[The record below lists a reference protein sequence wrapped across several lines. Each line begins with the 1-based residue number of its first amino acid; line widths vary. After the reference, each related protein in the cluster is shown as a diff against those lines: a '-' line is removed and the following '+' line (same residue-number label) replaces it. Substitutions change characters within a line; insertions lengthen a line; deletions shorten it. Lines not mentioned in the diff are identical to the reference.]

1 VGFSK
6 DGTMS
11 MKQTVLVVHTSAIE
25 NTPPLRN
32 CTTHFARRGIRV
44 LVIGYKKPK
53 LPKFERLGHGQWIL
67 RMNLKTRKIP
77 GTYFRQACM
86 LIEFLVAVRAIL
98 KRTVP
103 RELVAFDDPA
113 SLCLVFASSK
123 FTTRIAWLLE
133 FSHPR
138 GKSVLQKALLAVT
151 SRFWRL
157 ADALVVPTRERLALH
172 LCLRPECLV
181 KKHFVIHN
189 APNCCKRS
197 SPTFLESRNEHPLL
211 QASEG
216 RLRIVYSGGVGFG
229 YGLENLIKAVG
240 SMPDDFEL
248 LIIGPK
254 YKRNE
259 TKSGF
264 MDAQEAISKCIE
276 DANDRGNILWLDRVP
291 YNELQGILLQRD
303 IGYVTY
309 EPLWLNNYFSAPGK
323 VYEYLKAG
331 LVVLMDNASC
341 LSRELALNDCGEF
354 FPINPSEEDIRA
366 ALHRLV
372 SKRDDIQKMK
382 EKALKLFEQELC
394 LDKQMEPLLT
404 WLNEMGQCS
413 QRM

>member
-1 VGFSK
+1 MAWKIVGFSK

-53 LPKFERLGHGQWIL
+53 FPKFERVGHGQWIL
-67 RMNLKTRKIP
+67 RVNLKTRKIP

-86 LIEFLVAVRAIL
+86 LIEFLIAVRAIL

-113 SLCLVFASSK
+113 SLCLGFASSQ

-138 GKSVLQKALLAVT
+138 GKGVFQKALLAVT

-181 KKHFVIHN
+181 KKHFIIQN
-189 APNCCKRS
+189 APNCQEHSLPMHR
-197 SPTFLESRNEHPLL
+197 ESGKKLPLM
-211 QASEG
+211 QADQG

-240 SMPDDFEL
+240 AMPDDFEL

-254 YKRNE
+254 YKGSE
-259 TKSGF
+259 TESRYL
-264 MDAQEAISKCIE
+264 DAQEVISKCIE
-276 DANDRGNILWLDRVP
+276 DANERRNILWLDRVP
-291 YNELQGILLQRD
+291 YDELQGILLQRD

-331 LVVLMDNASC
+331 LVVLTDNASC
-341 LSRELALNDCGEF
+341 LSQKLALNDCGEF

-372 SKRDDIQKMK
+372 SKRNDIETMK
-382 EKALKLFEQELC
+382 EKALELFERELSF
-394 LDKQMEPLLT
+394 DKQMEPLLT
-404 WLNEMGQCS
+404 WLDK
-413 QRM
+413 RA